1 VAISS
6 PGVGSGLDINS
17 IVTQL
22 AAVEKQPLV
31 TLQKNASKL
40 QTQLSSFGM
49 VKSQLATLQDAAQN
63 LLATDTWG
71 AKTFTSSSSAA
82 VTGTAGVNAS
92 ANSFKIRVAQLA
104 SVEIYRTK
112 SEFSIQRITGTNGQI
127 RERTVNELGGSTGQ
141 ITITSNGVST
151 PIAVEGTD
159 TLSTIASKI
168 NNIANVTNV
177 KAFVVT
183 GDDGQIMQLSGT
195 KTGSGNT
202 FSVTETMNTLRPIA
216 STDPINYVEKSEE
229 TDGGTPKTIYQT
241 STSFPIQ
248 KITDSNGQL
257 RERTVNELGGGTGQI
272 TITSNG
278 VSTPIAVEGT
288 DTLSV
293 IVGKINE
300 VTSDTGVVASVTD
313 RSDGQFLKLSKLDVT
328 DSDFS
333 VTETMNTQRPI
344 SSTNTNAITYV
355 EKIQEASNA
364 EVYINGN
371 DTDTSPPYS
380 GTKVTSSNNTVADAV
395 PGMTLNLLTKTT
407 SNVQIT
413 VGTDTETIK
422 TKIQG
427 FQDAYN
433 TLVGNLQDLTK
444 YDAATKKAGALQA
457 DGTAVGLLS
466 LLRSMISSTG
476 PKATYDYAIE
486 SQRIT
491 RLSDVG
497 LQVQQNGLLATN
509 ATKLTNSLN
518 NLDNLKIFFYK
529 SATTVID
536 PDTGKEKVVA
546 TDESERDGAE
556 TNENGLARRFRDFA
570 RTANGIQG
578 TVSLKNVAIQSAI
591 NRNSDDQDKLNTK
604 IEAYQKRLYKQYSAL
619 DSKMGSLNGL
629 SSFVSSQV
637 AQWNKK

>member
-1 VAISS
+1 MAISS

-127 RERTVNELGGSTGQ
+127 RERTVNELGGS
-141 ITITSNGVST
+141 
-151 PIAVEGTD
+151 
-159 TLSTIASKI
+159 
-168 NNIANVTNV
+168 
-177 KAFVVT
+177 
-183 GDDGQIMQLSGT
+183 
-195 KTGSGNT
+195 
-202 FSVTETMNTLRPIA
+202 
-216 STDPINYVEKSEE
+216 
-229 TDGGTPKTIYQT
+229 
-241 STSFPIQ
+241 
-248 KITDSNGQL
+248 
-257 RERTVNELGGGTGQI
+257 TGQI